1 METYLATELFA
12 INYLQIVWAL
22 LNKKY
27 IDKKQTILLSCLL
40 ILVIIISF
48 FIRTPY
54 VFLLLFAFFASSALF
69 IVQHTSSWILMAL
82 TPFLIN
88 SLVIIS
94 WLFTYDLLNVLF
106 QLNYID
112 ATQRQFFVPFS
123 LLAQQVCLLSLILVV
138 KKVDKKYMIS
148 DSILHIRKSYKLQ
161 SMIALFF
168 LIIFSLLKQI
178 AITFFYVQSFFY
190 LTFLL
195 LTLNLI
201 VYTTAY
207 LYSTY
212 YQEQLKKEVLFEQ
225 YNQELE
231 KITVSDE
238 FRHDY
243 RNILLSL
250 VNYLEQG
257 ENQQALNYI
266 ASITDY
272 SKDFLEEDSYDDLSN
287 IDSPSVQGFLISL
300 IELCK
305 KEQVKLHL
313 AIPDKIQENNI
324 SFLLIDFLHCLS
336 TLSDFAVKETT
347 NSKEKNLYMIIKKE
361 INGLYIQLTN
371 MPHPENNL
379 EKMTEPLKNQK
390 KYYKEI
396 GLKTVIK
403 TIQQYEN
410 ADFSLQSNE
419 KHFLV
424 QFTL

>member
-1 METYLATELFA
+1 METYLATELYA

-27 IDKKQTILLSCLL
+27 IDKKQSILLSCLL
-40 ILVIIISF
+40 ILVIIISY

-54 VFLLLFAFFASSALF
+54 VFLLLFTFFATSAIF
-69 IVQHTSSWILMAL
+69 IVQRTGSWILMAL

-94 WLFTYDLLNVLF
+94 WLFTYNLLDIMF
-106 QLNYID
+106 QLHYID
-112 ATQRQFFVPFS
+112 AVQRQFLVPFS
-123 LLAQQVCLLSLILVV
+123 LLAQQVSLFSLILVV
-138 KKVDKKYMIS
+138 KKVDRKYMIS
-148 DSILHIRKSYKLQ
+148 DSILHIRKSYKIQ

-168 LIIFSLLKQI
+168 LAIFALLKQI
-178 AITFFYVQSFFY
+178 AVTHFFVESFFY

-225 YNQELE
+225 YNQELD
-231 KITVSDE
+231 KITISDE

-250 VNYLEQG
+250 MDYIEQG

-272 SKDFLEEDSYDDLSN
+272 SKDLLEENFYDELSN
-287 IDSPSVQGFLISL
+287 IDIPSVQGLLIYL
-300 IELCK
+300 IELCE
-305 KEQVKLHL
+305 KEHIQFHL
-313 AIPDKIQENNI
+313 SIPDKIQETNI
-324 SFLLIDFLHCLS
+324 SIRLIDFLHCLS
-336 TLSDFAVKETT
+336 ALSEFAVKETT

-361 INGLYIQLTN
+361 GNVLYIELTN
-371 MPHPENNL
+371 AIQPENKL
-379 EKMTEPLKNQK
+379 KKITEPLKIPQ
-390 KYYKEI
+390 KYYKEN
-396 GLKTVIK
+396 GLNTVVKIVH
-403 TIQQYEN
+403 QYNET
-410 ADFSLQSNE
+410 DFSLQSSEN
-419 KHFLV
+419 HFLALL
-424 QFTL
+424 TL

>member
-1 METYLATELFA
+1 METYLATELYA

-27 IDKKQTILLSCLL
+27 IDKKQSILLSCLL

-54 VFLLLFAFFASSALF
+54 VFLLLFTFFATSAIF
-69 IVQHTSSWILMAL
+69 IVQRTGSWILMAL

-94 WLFTYDLLNVLF
+94 WLFTYNLLDIMF
-106 QLNYID
+106 QLHYID
-112 ATQRQFFVPFS
+112 AVQRQFLVPFS
-123 LLAQQVCLLSLILVV
+123 LLAQQVCLFSLIIVV

-168 LIIFSLLKQI
+168 LAIFALLKQI
-178 AITFFYVQSFFY
+178 AVTHFFVESFFY
-190 LTFLL
+190 LTILL

-201 VYTTAY
+201 VYSTAY
-207 LYSTY
+207 LYSKY

-231 KITVSDE
+231 KITISDE

-250 VNYLEQG
+250 SDYIEQG
-257 ENQQALNYI
+257 ENKKALNYI

-272 SKDFLEEDSYDDLSN
+272 SRNFLDDDSYEDLGN
-287 IDSPSVQGFLISL
+287 IPIPSVQGLLLYL
-300 IELCK
+300 IEMCN
-305 KEQVKLHL
+305 KEQIKLHL
-313 AIPDKIQENNI
+313 VVPDIIQEHDI
-324 SFLLIDFLHCLS
+324 SIRLIDFLHCLS
-336 TLSDFAVKETT
+336 DLSDFAVKETK
-347 NSKEKNLYMIIKKE
+347 NGKEKSLYMIIKKE
-361 INGLYIQLTN
+361 VNVLYIELTN
-371 MPHPENNL
+371 TTQPEN
-379 EKMTEPLKNQK
+379 KVAKVTEPLKIPK
-390 KYYKEI
+390 KYYKEN
-396 GLKTVIK
+396 GLSTVIK
-403 TIQQYEN
+403 IVHQYDET
-410 ADFSLQSNE
+410 DFSLQSSGN
-419 KHFLV
+419 HFLALL
-424 QFTL
+424 TL